1 MSLTHRIITAAALA
15 IVILPSAGMAQ
26 SVLERV
32 LGQIDGVSNF
42 AKVNGT
48 FANIAENAGGFRV
61 ESVLGSSTVYMLED
75 AEVSETDYLA
85 ARDAMVLAEMGEIIY
100 TPGTDSYVYDSTNF
114 VTEAEALAARQAD
127 VDAFVEVQSATVVFT
142 PAVTTY
148 AYLGEPYYTA
158 EEWAVVYEGVPTSDA
173 DRINISTAGYPYGG
187 TTYGTEAEA
196 LAAVDVAAE
205 AAYSGI
211 LSPTAESW
219 SYDGVSGSEAAS
231 AAAAEA
237 AALTLFDSI
246 ASVTEG
252 SGVVDT
258 LVPIGIDGS
267 ITNIITGVTSAT
279 QEAVAGAATA
289 TEVNLPTLDLGDM
302 ATTALGAVNTG
313 EITLGVNSAV
323 DEAKTSTTNAI
334 SAVMTQ
340 IGGSADT
347 GALVLNVASN
357 ASAVNGSIENT
368 MAQVNG
374 SIGNL
379 STTALGA
386 VNTGTIISGVNA
398 AVQGIVGMSGQ
409 SATGL

>member
-1 MSLTHRIITAAALA
+1 MRLTISLSIGMM
-15 IVILPSAGMAQ
+15 VSATSASAQ

-32 LGQIDGVSNF
+32 LSQIDGASNL
-42 AKVNGT
+42 AQVNGT
-48 FANIAENAGGFRV
+48 YANIAETIGRSETFAGT
-61 ESVLGSSTVYMLED
+61 SSPAYWSTSDGDVVTDTQMADAFSAAQSDYITTFED
-75 AEVSETDYLA
+75 ARPIVYEPPFYDPFDPMFSYPEIWKYFRNPSIPSEWVGYYSLA
-85 ARDAMVLAEMGEIIY
+85 
-100 TPGTDSYVYDSTNF
+100 
-114 VTEAEALAARQAD
+114 EAEAARTSAANTVISSDPLLSNFTAWQA
-127 VDAFVEVQSATVVFT
+127 ATYSF
-142 PAVTTY
+142 
-148 AYLGEPYYTA
+148 
-158 EEWAVVYEGVPTSDA
+158 
-173 DRINISTAGYPYGG
+173 
-187 TTYGTEAEA
+187 TEATTSP
-196 LAAVDVAAE
+196 DV
-205 AAYSGI
+205 I
-211 LSPTAESW
+211 I
-219 SYDGVSGSEAAS
+219 
-231 AAAAEA
+231 
-237 AALTLFDSI
+237 SI
-246 ASVTEG
+246 SN
-252 SGVVDT
+252 
-258 LVPIGIDGS
+258 IIDGS

-357 ASAVNGSIENT
+357 ASAVNGSIENV

-386 VNTGTIISGVNA
+386 VNTGTITSGVNA